1 MQVGLREANM
11 HFSKYIKLV
20 KKGREIVLTERGVP
34 IAAIRPVAP
43 AEDTMEERLNALK
56 DRGVLKRGTG
66 QLNCPRRLPCR
77 ARPFQALLSTSAMK
91 GCNGATLGLYRY
103 KHVSENFREGIR
115 IGAGAGVS

>member
-43 AEDTMEERLNALK
+43 QNYSMEDRLNALE
-56 DRGVLKRGTG
+56 DRGVLKRSTG
-66 QLNCPRRLPCR
+66 RLKLPTL
-77 ARPFQALLSTSAMK
+77 AALPGKA
-91 GCNGATLGLYRY
+91 
-103 KHVSENFREGIR
+103 VSSLVIDERSER
-115 IGAGAGVS
+115 L

>member
-34 IAAIRPVAP
+34 IAAIRPVTP
-43 AEDTMEERLNALK
+43 KEDTMEERLNALE

-66 QLNCPRRLPCR
+66 QPKPPTPVALPGKAVSSLIIDERTERL
-77 ARPFQALLSTSAMK
+77 
-91 GCNGATLGLYRY
+91 
-103 KHVSENFREGIR
+103 
-115 IGAGAGVS
+115 

>member
-43 AEDTMEERLNALK
+43 KEDTMEDRLNALEEN
-56 DRGVLKRGTG
+56 GILKRGSG
-66 QLNCPRRLPCR
+66 QLTLPKPVVLPGKAVSSLIIDERNERL
-77 ARPFQALLSTSAMK
+77 
-91 GCNGATLGLYRY
+91 
-103 KHVSENFREGIR
+103 
-115 IGAGAGVS
+115 